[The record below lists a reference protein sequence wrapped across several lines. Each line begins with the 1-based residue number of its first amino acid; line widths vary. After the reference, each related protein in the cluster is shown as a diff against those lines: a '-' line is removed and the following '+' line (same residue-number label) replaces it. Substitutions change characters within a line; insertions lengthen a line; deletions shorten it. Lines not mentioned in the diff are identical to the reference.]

1 MRGDR
6 TNHKL
11 GEAKFFFDQL
21 KPNYGKLK
29 KFDYYLSAFISSA
42 RSVLWVM
49 RSEYSKV
56 PRWEEWYNA
65 RKPNAEEAAL
75 LKGTNK
81 IRIRTEKIGSLQTA
95 STFTV
100 TGITIPIEDVEKVK
114 AFMSRASKQKVA
126 VKLSGKNKDALLEME
141 LNGERIS
148 YPATE
153 VLVER
158 KLDEFPDSDILEVC
172 QNYYNA
178 IKSVAEECRRT
189 FNE

>member
-11 GEAKFFFDQL
+11 GEAKFFLDQL

-56 PRWEEWYNA
+56 PGWEKWYNA

-75 LKGTNK
+75 LKGTNE

-95 STFTV
+95 SSFTV
-100 TGITIPIEDVEKVK
+100 TGITIPTEDVKKVK
-114 AFMSRASKQKVA
+114 AFMSRASIQKVA
-126 VKLSGKNKDALLEME
+126 VKLSGMNKAALLEME

-158 KLDEFPDSDILEVC
+158 KLDEFADSDILEVC

-178 IKSVAEECRRT
+178 IKSVADECTRT

>member
-6 TNHKL
+6 TNNKL
-11 GEAKFFFDQL
+11 GEAKFFLDQL

-56 PRWEEWYNA
+56 LGWEQWYKD
-65 RKPNAEEAAL
+65 RKPNAEETAL
-75 LKGTNK
+75 LKGTND

-100 TGITIPIEDVEKVK
+100 TGITIPIEDVEKVQ

-158 KLDEFPDSDILEVC
+158 KLDEFPDTDILEVC

-189 FNE
+189 FK